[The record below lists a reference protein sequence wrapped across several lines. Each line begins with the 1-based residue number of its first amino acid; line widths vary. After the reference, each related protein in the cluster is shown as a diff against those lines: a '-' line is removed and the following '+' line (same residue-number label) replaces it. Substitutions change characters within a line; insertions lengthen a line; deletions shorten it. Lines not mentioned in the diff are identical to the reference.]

1 MRTCRRWRVCSHAA
15 FRAAALRATV
25 SVLAASAVLATSAAW
40 GFGAALRA
48 QVQLHPQ
55 AQEAISKLR
64 SPFCPGLMLEVCP
77 TLNAQALRDSIDDG
91 ARGGVSADS
100 LIESVVA
107 AYGEEYRAFP
117 KRRGTGLL
125 AWVVP
130 PGGLLV
136 GLGLVLLAL
145 RRLRGPTPASGAAE
159 DDVLTD
165 DEEARLTA
173 AMAEFEAAEEE
184 ELL

>member
-1 MRTCRRWRVCSHAA
+1 
-15 FRAAALRATV
+15 
-25 SVLAASAVLATSAAW
+25 
-40 GFGAALRA
+40 
-48 QVQLHPQ
+48 
-55 AQEAISKLR
+55 
-64 SPFCPGLMLEVCP
+64 MLEVCP

-145 RRLRGPTPASGAAE
+145 RRLRGPASGSGAAE
-159 DDVLTD
+159 DDALSD
-165 DEEARLTA
+165 EEEARLDA
-173 AMAEFEAAEEE
+173 AMAEFEADEEE
-184 ELL
+184 ELS